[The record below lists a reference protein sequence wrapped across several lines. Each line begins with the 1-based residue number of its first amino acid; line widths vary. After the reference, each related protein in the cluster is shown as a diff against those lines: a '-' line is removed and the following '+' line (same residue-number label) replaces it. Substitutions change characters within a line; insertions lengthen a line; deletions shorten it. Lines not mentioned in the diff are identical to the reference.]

1 HPGGREDGH
10 RDPGGRSRRARA
22 HGRSHRPR
30 VARAMKPRLKLACLL
45 VICAAAG
52 SAHRVPSGDY
62 VAGTLIQL
70 NDNGAWS
77 WFMDERAIVDD
88 GKLIV
93 GSVRAVGDYRNDRD
107 PDWGNVEV
115 SVYDLASG
123 TIEHTVLHRHLQQD
137 DHASP
142 AFLALPDGR
151 YLAMYT
157 QHGVERRIYYRL
169 SEPRNPLRWG
179 PVTTFDTP
187 GSAAQPLRGDNV
199 TYSNLFRL
207 PSGRIANFFRGVGLE
222 PNYMYSDDTGR
233 TWHYGGRLAH
243 GTSGGDTPYLKYAF
257 LGLATTHFVMT

>member
-52 SAHRVPSGDY
+52 SAHPVPSGDY

-123 TIEHTVLHRHLQQD
+123 AIEHTVLHRHLQQD
-137 DHASP
+137 DHDNP

-157 QHGVERRIYYRL
+157 QHGVERRIYYGSR
-169 SEPRNPLRWG
+169 SRTSRWCGERRRPSTRRGAPRSRP
-179 PVTTFDTP
+179 
-187 GSAAQPLRGDNV
+187 A
-199 TYSNLFRL
+199 
-207 PSGRIANFFRGVGLE
+207 
-222 PNYMYSDDTGR
+222 
-233 TWHYGGRLAH
+233 
-243 GTSGGDTPYLKYAF
+243 
-257 LGLATTHFVMT
+257 ATTSPTRICSGCPRAAS